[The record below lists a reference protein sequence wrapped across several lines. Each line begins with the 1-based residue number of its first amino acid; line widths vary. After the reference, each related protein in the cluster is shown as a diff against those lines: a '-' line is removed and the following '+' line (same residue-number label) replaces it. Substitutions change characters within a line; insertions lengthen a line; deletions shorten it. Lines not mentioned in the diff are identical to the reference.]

1 MNKIITI
8 SREYAAGGRK
18 IAKLVAEQ
26 LNIPFYDKDIVR
38 ETAKAS
44 GFEAALI
51 EDEGEV
57 ISRTDSILKSI

>member
-51 EDEGEV
+51 
-57 ISRTDSILKSI
+57 